1 MREIAAKDLHN
12 KRVLLRMDLDVPIF
26 DGKILEDFRLQA
38 GLPTLELCLQNAA
51 SVVIC
56 GHIGR
61 PKGQVVEDYSVAP
74 IVNFL
79 EAWYCDL
86 ELPAGRLHVLENLRF
101 EKGEEDADLDFA
113 KELAQYGDMYINEAF
128 AAHHPAAS
136 TTVITK
142 LLPSFAGLRFG
153 YEVKVLTSVRDNPK
167 KPLVAIVGGAKI
179 EDKYPAIVN
188 LSRFCDAVLVG
199 GLLPTKIKEGSLPVP
214 ENVILGKMAS
224 SGIDIDSETIEA
236 FKGVLKHAKQIIWAG
251 PVGKYEEKEGNAGTL
266 ELAQAAIDSKAETII
281 GGGDSI
287 TALAKFLGDFSFVST
302 GGGAMLKLLCDGTLP
317 TITSLDESEKLF
329 NL

>member
-1 MREIAAKDLHN
+1 MRVITAKDLHN
-12 KRVLLRMDLDVPIF
+12 QRVLLRMDLDVPIA
-26 DGKILEDFRLQA
+26 DGRILEDFRLKA

-61 PKGQVVEDYSVAP
+61 PKGQAVEDLSVAP
-74 IVNFL
+74 IVNFI

-101 EKGEEDADLDFA
+101 EKGEEDCDLDFA
-113 KELAQYGDMYINEAF
+113 KELAKYGDIYINEAF
-128 AAHHPAAS
+128 AAHHQAAS

-142 LLPSFAGLRFG
+142 LLPSFAGLRFD
-153 YEVKVLTSVRDNPK
+153 YEVKVLTSVRETPK
-167 KPLVAIVGGAKI
+167 KPLVAIVGGAKV
-179 EDKYPAIVN
+179 EDKYPAIIA
-188 LSRFCDAVLVG
+188 LSKFCDAVLVG

-214 ENVILGKMAS
+214 ENVILGKIAS
-224 SGIDIDSETIEA
+224 SGIDIDETTIKA
-236 FKGVLKHAKQIIWAG
+236 FEGVLQHAKQVIWGG
-251 PVGKYEEKEGNAGTL
+251 PVGKYEEKEGNIGTL
-266 ELAQAAIDSKAETII
+266 ELAKAVLDTKAEVII

-287 TALAKFLGDFSFVST
+287 TALNKYLDQFSFVST

-317 TITSLDESEKLF
+317 TIQALDESQASLT
-329 NL
+329 